1 MSGPGV
7 SVAGYVPGLDSLAMK
22 IGPGFF
28 DNPKIGQP
36 SYVCDLTG
44 TGVQNTAIA
53 TLARQRAAAKAAGTT
68 MQS

>member
-1 MSGPGV
+1 M

-22 IGPGFF
+22 MSPSFF
-28 DNPKIGQP
+28 DNPKIGLP

-44 TGVQNTAIA
+44 TGVQDTAIA
-53 TLARQRAAAKAAGTT
+53 TLARQRAAAKAAGTN